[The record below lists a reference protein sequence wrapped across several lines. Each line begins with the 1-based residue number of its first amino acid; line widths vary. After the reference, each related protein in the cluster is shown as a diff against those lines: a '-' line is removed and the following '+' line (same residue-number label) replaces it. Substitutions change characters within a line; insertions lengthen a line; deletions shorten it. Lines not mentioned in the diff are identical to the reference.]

1 MLPLMPD
8 GSFTPASQF
17 SGNGDT
23 RLITLENGLTII
35 VREDHS
41 APVVST
47 QAWAKTGSIHE
58 GDWLG
63 AGLSHI
69 LEHMLFKGTETRGV
83 GRIEQEVQEA
93 GGYMNA
99 YTSFDR
105 TVYHIDVPN
114 TGAAIA
120 NEILCDIVQHAT
132 LPEAEL
138 DKELD
143 VIRREIDMGQDDP
156 GRRASRRLFETAYT
170 TSPYRHTVIGYPDIF
185 NELKRDDIVGYYRA
199 RYIPGNIF
207 FVVVGDLD
215 SEAAI
220 DKIAEAFAKNKSKP
234 SPPVLLPAEP
244 RQTAPRE
251 VVEEDSVQL
260 GHLHY
265 SWHVPDVRHP
275 DLPALD
281 VLATLLGTG
290 RSSRLY
296 QNVRERKGL
305 INSGSAWTYTPV
317 DSGLFGMSAVVNAD
331 KFDDARGAL
340 LEELEQLKSGQVEPA
355 ELNKVVKQFVS
366 ATLGTRKTMEGQAQD
381 LGDCWISVNDLDFS
395 DRYLEAVKQ
404 VTPEDFRRVAKEYL
418 HEDNRTL
425 YALLPQ
431 GAMPPVRS
439 SAVNHASSPT
449 QKFEF
454 PNGLRLL
461 VKEEHRLPFVQMRAM
476 FQGGVLAEKMGNS
489 GITQLMAKLLVKGT
503 GNRTGQQIA
512 EQIESVG
519 GGIDAYAGNNSFGI
533 SLEVLSA
540 DTALGLE
547 VLTDVMLNPSFPE
560 SALERQRVV
569 QHAALKAQQDKVLL
583 ATFRLMREN
592 LFGEQGYGLDSLGT
606 EESLDT
612 LSGDDLSIFHQRL
625 TVPNNA
631 VLAIFGDVNVEDIR
645 ARTETALGLW
655 ASGNGF
661 RAPNLLPPPEG
672 MQRVASQRDKEQAV
686 AVLGYRGCTFFDED
700 RHALELLGEACSS
713 MGSRLF
719 MRIREELGL
728 AYYTGAQSQPGITS
742 GHFAFYAGTS
752 PEQLELVEKELLAEA
767 GKLRQDGLT
776 ADELA
781 RAKAKIIGQKKIAKQ
796 DLGGLAITCGLDEL
810 YGLGHGA
817 SDEEDEK
824 IEAVTPAEVQQA
836 AQKYLR
842 PSQCVMAV
850 THP

>member
-1 MLPLMPD
+1 MPD
-8 GSFTPASQF
+8 GSPSPAGQF
-17 SGNGDT
+17 NGNGDT
-23 RLITLENGLTII
+23 RLVMLDNGLAII
-35 VREDHS
+35 VREDPS
-41 APVVST
+41 APVVSA

-69 LEHMLFKGTETRGV
+69 LEHMLFKGTESRGV

-105 TVYHIDVPN
+105 TVFHIDVPN
-114 TGAAIA
+114 TGARVAVD
-120 NEILCDIVQHAT
+120 ILCDIMQHAT
-132 LPEAEL
+132 LPEAEME
-138 DKELD
+138 KELD

-156 GRRASRRLFETAYT
+156 GCRASRRLFETAYT

-185 NELKRDDIVGYYRA
+185 NELSRDDIVGYYRA

-207 FVVVGDLD
+207 YVIVGDVD
-215 SEAAI
+215 TDEVVEQVAT
-220 DKIAEAFAKNKSKP
+220 AFAKNKSKP
-234 SPPVLLPAEP
+234 LPPVMLPAEP
-244 RQTAPRE
+244 RQTSPRE
-251 VVEEDSVQL
+251 VVEEAAVQL

-281 VLATLLGTG
+281 VLATLLGCG

-305 INSGSAWTYTPV
+305 INSGSAWTYTPSE
-317 DSGLFGMSAVVNAD
+317 SGLFGISAVVNAD
-331 KFDDARGAL
+331 KFGEARVAL
-340 LEELEQLKSGQVEPA
+340 LDELDQLKSGQVEPA

-395 DRYLEAVKQ
+395 DRYLAAVKK

-418 HEDNRTL
+418 HDDNRTL
-425 YALLPQ
+425 YALLPT
-431 GAMPPVRS
+431 GASPVVSRTR
-439 SAVNHASSPT
+439 VRHASSPI
-449 QKFEF
+449 QRFEF

-461 VKEEHRLPFVQMRAM
+461 VKEDHRLPFVQMRAV
-476 FQGGVLAEKMGNS
+476 FQGGVLAEKMGNG

-503 GNRTGQQIA
+503 ASRTGQQIA

-519 GGIDAYAGNNSFGI
+519 GGIDAYGGNNSFGV
-533 SLEVLSA
+533 SLEVLNG
-540 DTALGLE
+540 DIPLGLE
-547 VLTDVMLNPSFPE
+547 MMADVILHPSFPE
-560 SALERQRVV
+560 SAFERQRVV
-569 QHAALKAQQDKVLL
+569 QHAALKAQQDKVLM

-592 LFGEQGYGLDSLGT
+592 LFGEQGYGLDTLGT
-606 EESLDT
+606 ESSLDT
-612 LSGDDLSIFHQRL
+612 LSADDLSHFHQRL

-631 VLAIFGDVNVEDIR
+631 VLAIFGDVKTEEIR
-645 ARTETALGLW
+645 AAAETAFGLW
-655 ASGNGF
+655 PAGNGF
-661 RAPNLLPPPEG
+661 RAPNLLPPGEG
-672 MQRVASQRDKEQAV
+672 MRRVVNQREKEQAV
-686 AVLGYRGCTFFDED
+686 AVLGYRGCDFFAED
-700 RHALELLGEACSS
+700 RYALELLCEACSD

-719 MRIREELGL
+719 LRIREELGL
-728 AYYTGAQSQPGITS
+728 AYYVGANSQPGFTPGYI
-742 GHFAFYAGTS
+742 AFYAGTS
-752 PEQLELVEKELLAEA
+752 PGQLEQVEKELLGEVA
-767 GKLRQDGLT
+767 KLRQDGLST
-776 ADELA
+776 EELH
-781 RAKAKIIGQKKIAKQ
+781 RAKAKIIGQKKIARQ
-796 DLGGLAITCGLDEL
+796 DLGGLAIATGLDEL
-810 YGLGHGA
+810 YGLGYEA

-824 IEAVTPAEVQQA
+824 FEAVTPRQIQQA

-842 PSQCVMAV
+842 PGHCVMAV

>member
-1 MLPLMPD
+1 MPD
-8 GSFTPASQF
+8 GSPSPASQF
-17 SGNGDT
+17 NGAGDT
-23 RLITLENGLTII
+23 RLVTLDNGLAII

-47 QAWAKTGSIHE
+47 QAWVKTGSVHE
-58 GDWLG
+58 GQWLG

-69 LEHMLFKGTETRGV
+69 LEHMLFKGTDSRGV

-105 TVYHIDVPN
+105 TVFHIDVPN
-114 TGAAIA
+114 TGAQVA
-120 NEILCDIVQHAT
+120 NEILCDIMQHAT

-138 DKELD
+138 EKELD

-156 GRRASRRLFETAYT
+156 GKRASRRLFETAYT

-185 NELKRDDIVGYYRA
+185 DELSRDDIVGYYRA

-207 FVVVGDLD
+207 FVVVGDV
-215 SEAAI
+215 EAQAVVET
-220 DKIAEAFAKNKSKP
+220 IAEAFSKNKNKP
-234 SPPVLLPAEP
+234 APPVLLPAEP

-251 VVEEDSVQL
+251 VVEEAAVQL

-281 VLATLLGTG
+281 VLATLLGCG

-305 INSGSAWTYTPV
+305 INSGSAWTYTPSE
-317 DSGLFGMSAVVNAD
+317 SGLFGMSAVVNAD
-331 KFDDARGAL
+331 KFGEACQAL

-366 ATLGTRKTMEGQAQD
+366 ATLGTRKTMEGQAED

-395 DRYLEAVKQ
+395 DRYLEAVKK

-418 HEDNRTL
+418 HDDNRTL
-425 YALLPQ
+425 YALLPA
-431 GAMPPVRS
+431 GTSPVVSTAR
-439 SAVNHASSPT
+439 VQHTSSPI
-449 QKFEF
+449 QRFEF

-461 VKEEHRLPFVQMRAM
+461 VKEDHRLPFVQMRAM

-503 GNRTGQQIA
+503 ANRTGQQIA

-519 GGIDAYAGNNSFGI
+519 GGIDAYGGNNSFGVSI
-533 SLEVLSA
+533 EVLNG

-547 VLTDVMLNPSFPE
+547 VMTDVILHPSFPE
-560 SALERQRVV
+560 SAFERQRVV
-569 QHAALKAQQDKVLL
+569 QHAALKAQQDKLL
-583 ATFRLMREN
+583 LSTFRLMREN
-592 LFGEQGYGLDSLGT
+592 LFGEQGYGLDTLGT
-606 EESLDT
+606 EASLDT
-612 LSGDDLSIFHQRL
+612 LSVDDLSIYHQRL
-625 TVPNNA
+625 AVPNNA
-631 VLAIFGDVNVEDIR
+631 VLAIFGDVNPEQIR
-645 ARTETALGLW
+645 AEVETALGLW
-655 ASGNGF
+655 ASGSGF
-661 RAPNLLPPPEG
+661 RVPKLLPPGEG
-672 MQRVASQRDKEQAV
+672 MRRIANQRDKEQAV

-700 RHALELLGEACSS
+700 RHALELLGEACSA

-719 MRIREELGL
+719 MRIRDELGL
-728 AYYTGAQSQPGITS
+728 AYYVGAQSQPGITYGYFS
-742 GHFAFYAGTS
+742 FYAGTA
-752 PEQLELVEKELLAEA
+752 PGQLEQVERELLAEA
-767 GKLRQDGLT
+767 AKLRQDGLT
-776 ADELA
+776 DEELR
-781 RAKAKIIGQKKIAKQ
+781 RAKAKVIGQKKISRQ
-796 DLGGLAITCGLDEL
+796 DLGGLAITTGLDEL
-810 YGLGHGA
+810 YGLGYA
-817 SDEEDEK
+817 ANDEEDEK
-824 IEAVTPAEVQQA
+824 IEAVTPRQIQQA

-842 PSQCVMAV
+842 PGSCVMAV